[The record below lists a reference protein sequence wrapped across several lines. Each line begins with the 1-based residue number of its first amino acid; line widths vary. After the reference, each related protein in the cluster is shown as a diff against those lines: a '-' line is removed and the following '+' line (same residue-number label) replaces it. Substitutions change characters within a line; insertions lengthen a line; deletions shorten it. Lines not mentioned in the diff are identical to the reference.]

1 MSSISDWICVDCY
14 IDISAGII
22 FENSHRWG
30 EYNIMNKE
38 FREALEDSPI
48 IAAIKDDEGL
58 KKCKESDSQVI
69 FILYGDICSISDIVN
84 EVKTSGKIAMVHIDL
99 INGLSSKEIA
109 VDFIRKYTEADGI
122 ITTKPVLI
130 KHAKELGLYTI
141 LRLFVIDSMAY
152 ENIEKQLR
160 AARPDLIEILPALM
174 PKVVKRIC
182 KMTSTPVIAGGLV
195 SEKEDIMELLDAG
208 VTSVSST
215 NTDIWFV

>member
-1 MSSISDWICVDCY
+1 M
-14 IDISAGII
+14 
-22 FENSHRWG
+22 G

-109 VDFIRKYTEADGI
+109 VDFIRK
-122 ITTKPVLI
+122 
-130 KHAKELGLYTI
+130 
-141 LRLFVIDSMAY
+141 
-152 ENIEKQLR
+152 
-160 AARPDLIEILPALM
+160 
-174 PKVVKRIC
+174 
-182 KMTSTPVIAGGLV
+182 
-195 SEKEDIMELLDAG
+195 
-208 VTSVSST
+208 
-215 NTDIWFV
+215 